1 MTNNTA
7 EAGVDLSPEEL
18 ASANRLMANYAR
30 FVDNKKGPEWQA
42 LFGRSGFL
50 AFGGRKV
57 TGNDLAE
64 FAVGSM
70 PGVHIQAVP
79 HFERRPDGSV
89 RAESSFIFVAVADCA
104 VRSGYYVDEL
114 VVEDGEYVFASRT
127 IDIRAR
133 N

>member
-1 MTNNTA
+1 MTNSAT
-7 EAGVDLSPEEL
+7 ETSVDLSPAEL

-30 FVDNKKGPEWQA
+30 FVDNKKGTQWQG

-50 AFGGRKV
+50 VNGDQEV
-57 TGNDLAE
+57 TGDDLAG
-64 FAVGSM
+64 FAVESM

-89 RAESSFIFVAVADCA
+89 RAESSFVFVSAAECLI
-104 VRSGYYVDEL
+104 RSGYYLDEL
-114 VVEDGEYVFASRT
+114 VIEDGEYVFASRT

>member
-1 MTNNTA
+1 MTNSAT
-7 EAGVDLSPEEL
+7 EASVDLSPEEL
-18 ASANRLMANYAR
+18 ASANRLLANYAR
-30 FVDNKKGPEWQA
+30 FVDNKKGAEWQA

-50 AFGGRKV
+50 AFGDRKV
-57 TGNDLAE
+57 TGDELGQ
-64 FAVGSM
+64 FAVESM

-89 RAESSFIFVAVADCA
+89 RAESSFVFVSAADCLI
-104 VRSGYYVDEL
+104 RSGYYLDEL
-114 VVEDGEYVFASRT
+114 VLEDGEYVFASRT

>member
-1 MTNNTA
+1 MTNSVT
-7 EAGVDLSPEEL
+7 EASVNLSPEEL
-18 ASANRLMANYAR
+18 ASANRLLANYAR
-30 FVDNKKGPEWQA
+30 FVDNKKGPQWQA

-50 AFGGRKV
+50 AVGDRKV
-57 TGNDLAE
+57 TGDELAE

-104 VRSGYYVDEL
+104 IRSGYYIDEL
-114 VVEDGEYVFASRT
+114 VIEDGEYVFASRT
-127 IDIRAR
+127 IDMRAR

>member
-1 MTNNTA
+1 MTDSVT
-7 EAGVDLSPEEL
+7 EAITDLSPAEL
-18 ASANRLMANYAR
+18 ASANRLLADYAR
-30 FVDNKKGPEWQA
+30 FVDNKKGSEWQA

-50 AFGGRKV
+50 AVGDRKV
-57 TGNDLAE
+57 TGDELAE

-104 VRSGYYVDEL
+104 IRSGYYIDEL
-114 VVEDGEYVFASRT
+114 VIEDGEYVFASRT
-127 IDIRAR
+127 IDMRAR

>member
-1 MTNNTA
+1 MTSVTDANT
-7 EAGVDLSPEEL
+7 DLSPAEL
-18 ASANRLMANYAR
+18 ASANRLLGNYAR

-50 AFGGRKV
+50 AFGDRKV
-57 TGNDLAE
+57 EGDELAT
-64 FAVGSM
+64 FAVESM

-79 HFERRPDGSV
+79 NYERRPDGSV
-89 RAESSFIFVAVADCA
+89 RAESAFIFVSAAECLI
-104 VRSGYYVDEL
+104 RSGYYLDEL
-114 VVEDGEYVFASRT
+114 VIEAGEYVFASRT